1 MLHPI
6 TWVVWTAAVAA
17 IASLTQ
23 NPLYLT
29 VLLGIVSLQFLSA
42 SQHHRYRDTQGWG
55 NLLRYA
61 LGLALLIVP
70 LNALNAHGGSHVLF
84 SLPATWPIVGGNI
97 TLEAIL
103 WGVATALGLLV
114 LVVLFAAF
122 NLQVSQAQ
130 VLRLTPAFLYEV
142 GLIISIALT
151 FIPQMMLS
159 AQEIREAQLIRGH
172 RMRRVRDMLP
182 LVTALLTTGLER
194 SLQLAESMEARG
206 FGNIQPLLPA
216 RDVLYKMLTL
226 LALAGI
232 LGGTFAATYLTA
244 WQWAGWSVLALSVL
258 GLVALFWAQG
268 KRLTRTHYRRETW
281 RWRDGAALAA
291 CATSLALIVGVRIA
305 DGDLLRYY
313 AYTEI
318 TPSFVPW
325 LGAALLV
332 LLAPTLLQTNE
343 TQTPAVEQPETAS
356 SPGEAS

>member
-6 TWVVWTAAVAA
+6 TWVVWTGTVAA

-29 VLLGIVSLQFLSA
+29 VLLGVVSLQFLSA
-42 SQHHRYRDTQGWG
+42 SQRHGQPQGWS

-70 LNALNAHGGSHVLF
+70 FNALNAHGGSHVLF
-84 SLPATWPIVGGNI
+84 SLPTTWPVVGGNI

-114 LVVLFAAF
+114 LVVLFAGF

-130 VLRLTPAFLYEV
+130 ILRLTPSFLYEA
-142 GLIISIALT
+142 GLIVSIALT

-172 RMRRVRDMLP
+172 RMRRARDMLP

-206 FGNIQPLLPA
+206 FGNIAPLPPA
-216 RDVLYKMLTL
+216 RDVLYKALTL

-232 LGGTFAATYLTA
+232 LGGAFAATYLTA
-244 WQWAGWSVLALSVL
+244 WQWAGWSMLALSVL
-258 GLVALFWAQG
+258 GLIALFWAQG
-268 KRLTRTHYRRETW
+268 KRLTRTRYRRETW
-281 RWRDGAALAA
+281 QWRDGVALAA
-291 CATSLALIVGVRIA
+291 CAVCLALVVGTRIV
-305 DGDLLRYY
+305 DGELLRYY

-318 TPSFVPW
+318 APSFVPW
-325 LGAALLV
+325 LGLTLLV
-332 LLAPTLLQTNE
+332 LLVPTLLQTDRE
-343 TQTPAVEQPETAS
+343 GAS
-356 SPGEAS
+356 

>member
-1 MLHPI
+1 
-6 TWVVWTAAVAA
+6 
-17 IASLTQ
+17 
-23 NPLYLT
+23 
-29 VLLGIVSLQFLSA
+29 
-42 SQHHRYRDTQGWG
+42 
-55 NLLRYA
+55 
-61 LGLALLIVP
+61 
-70 LNALNAHGGSHVLF
+70 
-84 SLPATWPIVGGNI
+84 
-97 TLEAIL
+97 
-103 WGVATALGLLV
+103 
-114 LVVLFAAF
+114 VLFAAF

-206 FGNIQPLLPA
+206 FGNIQPLPPA